1 MNEPKSTFS
10 TISIVV
16 PIYNESNYVAI
27 VLQRLLDVVL
37 PGDLRKEIIVV
48 DDGSSDGSADIASGF
63 KKNGVKVLR
72 HEKNKG
78 KGAALISG
86 FAECSGEIITIQDS
100 DLEYDPNDLT
110 RLLQPILDGRA
121 DTVFGARAGLLG
133 GECHRVMFFGHF
145 VANRFLTLLCNVVSG
160 LTLSDMECC
169 YKVFK
174 RSIISKVVLAE
185 KRFGFEPE
193 VVIKVAR
200 LGCPI
205 YQVSVSYSGRTY
217 DQGKKIKWQDGA
229 RALWCIFK
237 YGVLRR

>member
-1 MNEPKSTFS
+1 MNEPEAKFS

-16 PIYNESNYVAI
+16 PVYNEAHYLEI
-27 VLQRLLDVVL
+27 VLRRLLDVEL
-37 PGDLRKEIIVV
+37 PGELRKEIIVV
-48 DDGSSDGSADIASGF
+48 DDGSSDGSADIASRF
-63 KKNGVKVLR
+63 IENGVMVIR
-72 HEKNKG
+72 HETNRG

-86 FAECSGEIITIQDS
+86 FAECSGDIVTIQDS
-100 DLEYDPNDLT
+100 DLEYDPKDLT

-145 VANRFLTLLCNVVSG
+145 VANRFLTLLCNMVSG

-174 RSIISKVVLAE
+174 KSIISKIVLTE

-200 LGCPI
+200 LRCPI

-217 DQGKKIKWQDGA
+217 EQGKKIKWEDGV
-229 RALWCIFK
+229 RALWCVFK
-237 YGVLRR
+237 YGILRR